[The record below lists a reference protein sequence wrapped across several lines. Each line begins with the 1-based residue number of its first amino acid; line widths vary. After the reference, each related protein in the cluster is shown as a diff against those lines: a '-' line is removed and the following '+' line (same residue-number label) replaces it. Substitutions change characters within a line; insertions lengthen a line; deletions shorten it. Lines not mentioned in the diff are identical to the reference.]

1 MLASLRP
8 PLKNQSVSGP
18 LARIPSGTD
27 SEEHLLADFKVIS
40 LGHHRAKETSLTEKV
55 KETAGMADSIDA
67 YIPTLPVVAFMFSD
81 KFKQEYPHVKQVS
94 IQKML
99 RQREWIVPK

>member
-1 MLASLRP
+1 MDSHAPDYKVVSRGHLR
-8 PLKNQSVSGP
+8 K
-18 LARIPSGTD
+18 
-27 SEEHLLADFKVIS
+27 EES
-40 LGHHRAKETSLTEKV
+40 SLTEKV
-55 KETAGMADSIDA
+55 KGTVGAADSIDS

-81 KFKQEYPHVKQVS
+81 EFKKEYPHVKQVS

>member
-1 MLASLRP
+1 M
-8 PLKNQSVSGP
+8 
-18 LARIPSGTD
+18 
-27 SEEHLLADFKVIS
+27 ADFKVIS
-40 LGHHRAKETSLTEKV
+40 LGHRAKETSLTEKV
-55 KETAGMADSIDA
+55 KETVGAADSIDS

>member
-1 MLASLRP
+1 
-8 PLKNQSVSGP
+8 
-18 LARIPSGTD
+18 
-27 SEEHLLADFKVIS
+27 
-40 LGHHRAKETSLTEKV
+40 
-55 KETAGMADSIDA
+55 MADSIDS